1 MEDIK
6 YLRKHKEEL
15 GNASSIITPI
25 CLVIDRSHSM
35 KDAKFSDEYGYTR
48 MDRLREG
55 ISQFYNELSKD
66 DTLSDS
72 VEISIVAFAER
83 PDPNSETGFI
93 QTWVEQE
100 FTTLPY
106 CQAINDNAH
115 GSGDTPAGVELGLSL
130 LEKEKQFLKDN
141 RKRYN
146 QPWIVIMSDGRATPS
161 RLSRNPYTN
170 EKDFS
175 DINYRLS
182 QVQSRVKALQA
193 NKKLTVIS
201 VLISEKNDGQY
212 NEAVRQM
219 RGFTNNGKCIE
230 IGSGQQQISFKD
242 FFEILSKSVS
252 AGADLFNDEFD
263 IKQDKRYTAD
273 DYVAQDQ
280 VSKYIKIKKPV
291 ETVVVNP
298 VIETPVE
305 ESDSAKLLRK
315 LQEEAAVEDVIPIEE
330 PKQKPPIVRVE
341 KTRIVKAKTVTTT
354 TTNNSDDY
362 LAQLLNGLD
371 DWDDL

>member
-6 YLRKHKEEL
+6 YLRRHKEEL

-35 KDAKFSDEYGYTR
+35 KDAKFSDEHGYTR
-48 MDRLREG
+48 MDRLIEG
-55 ISQFYNELSKD
+55 ISQFYNELRKD

-72 VEISIVAFAER
+72 VEISIVAFAEKA
-83 PDPNSETGFI
+83 DPNSETGFI

-100 FTTLPY
+100 FTTLPN
-106 CQAINDNAH
+106 CKPIAGNAH

-161 RLSRNPYTN
+161 RLSRNQYTN

-212 NEAVRQM
+212 YEAVRQM

-252 AGADLFNDEFD
+252 AGADLFNEEFD

-291 ETVVVNP
+291 ETVIIAP
-298 VIETPVE
+298 VAETPKV
-305 ESDSAKLLRK
+305 ESDSAKLLKK
-315 LQEEAAVEDVIPIEE
+315 LQEDADVEDVVPVEE
-330 PKQKPPIVRVE
+330 PKPRPQVVHIE
-341 KTRIVKAKTVTTT
+341 KTRVVKTKTVTTST
-354 TTNNSDDY
+354 SNSDDY

>member
-25 CLVIDRSHSM
+25 CLVIDKSKSM
-35 KDAKFSDEYGYTR
+35 TLYKDNLGFSR
-48 MDRLREG
+48 MDRLIEG
-55 ISQFYNELSKD
+55 ISQFYNELRKD

-83 PDPNSETGFI
+83 PDSNSETGFI

-106 CQAINDNAH
+106 CEPIIGVTYGA
-115 GSGDTPAGVELGLSL
+115 GDTPAGVELGLSL

-161 RLSRNPYTN
+161 RLCWNQYTRK
-170 EKDFS
+170 KDCS

-182 QVQSRVKALQA
+182 QMQSRVKALQA
-193 NKKLTVIS
+193 NKKLTVIP
-201 VLISEKNDGQY
+201 VLISEKSDGEY
-212 NEAVRQM
+212 KEAIEQM

-252 AGADLFNDEFD
+252 AGADLFNEDFD
-263 IKQDKRYTAD
+263 IKQDKRYAAD

-298 VIETPVE
+298 VVETSVE

-315 LQEEAAVEDVIPIEE
+315 LQEEAAVEDVIPIVETE
-330 PKQKPPIVRVE
+330 QKPPIARVE
-341 KTRIVKAKTVTTT
+341 KTRIVKAKTVTTAS
-354 TTNNSDDY
+354 TNNSDEY

>member
-25 CLVIDRSHSM
+25 CLVIDRSKSM
-35 KDAKFSDEYGYTR
+35 TLYKDSFGYTR
-48 MDRLREG
+48 MDRVNEG
-55 ISQFYNELSKD
+55 LQQFIEQLKNDDILCDSAEIAVVTFVNETDKATGQLITAKVEHEFS
-66 DTLSDS
+66 TLDNCN
-72 VEISIVAFAER
+72 FH
-83 PDPNSETGFI
+83 
-93 QTWVEQE
+93 
-100 FTTLPY
+100 FT
-106 CQAINDNAH
+106 AGNGA
-115 GSGDTPAGVELGLSL
+115 GDTPAGVELALNL

-182 QVQSRVKALQA
+182 QVQGRVKALQA

-212 NEAVRQM
+212 NDAVRQM

-252 AGADLFNDEFD
+252 AGADLFNEDFD

-298 VIETPVE
+298 VVETPVE

-330 PKQKPPIVRVE
+330 PKPKPPIVRVE

>member
-1 MEDIK
+1 
-6 YLRKHKEEL
+6 
-15 GNASSIITPI
+15 
-25 CLVIDRSHSM
+25 
-35 KDAKFSDEYGYTR
+35 
-48 MDRLREG
+48 
-55 ISQFYNELSKD
+55 
-66 DTLSDS
+66 
-72 VEISIVAFAER
+72 
-83 PDPNSETGFI
+83 
-93 QTWVEQE
+93 
-100 FTTLPY
+100 
-106 CQAINDNAH
+106 
-115 GSGDTPAGVELGLSL
+115 
-130 LEKEKQFLKDN
+130 
-141 RKRYN
+141 
-146 QPWIVIMSDGRATPS
+146 
-161 RLSRNPYTN
+161 
-170 EKDFS
+170 
-175 DINYRLS
+175 
-182 QVQSRVKALQA
+182 
-193 NKKLTVIS
+193 
-201 VLISEKNDGQY
+201 
-212 NEAVRQM
+212 M

-242 FFEILSKSVS
+242 FFEILSESVS

-298 VIETPVE
+298 VVETPVE
-305 ESDSAKLLRK
+305 ESDSVKLLRK
-315 LQEEAAVEDVIPIEE
+315 LQEEAAAEDVIPIEE